1 MRTHKPIWPE
11 REHAMRTTNPNPSA
25 GQYAATRRFPS
36 EAKLIEEVMLR
47 SESFRGLC
55 EDLAEAERALAGT
68 DQMPEALR
76 RDRRAECLEWV
87 ESLTNEIERVLR
99 RANVVYIAGAKY
111 KPPR

>member
-1 MRTHKPIWPE
+1 
-11 REHAMRTTNPNPSA
+11 
-25 GQYAATRRFPS
+25 
-36 EAKLIEEVMLR
+36 MLR

-55 EDLAEAERALAGT
+55 DDLAEAERALAAT
-68 DQMPEALR
+68 DEMPEALR

-99 RANVVYIAGAKY
+99 RAKVVYIAGAKY